1 MSDVVTKISG
11 DTLESKE
18 ARRKKRKAEN
28 SKRWRKRNPE
38 KLKAYNEKRRREYQA
53 KQKVSPNNRASV
65 VQMAVDSSN
74 NVYIKAA
81 AASKCSGGDVVKN
94 SPIDNVDTN
103 IDVDEDAG

>member
-1 MSDVVTKISG
+1 MSDTKISV
-11 DTLESKE
+11 DNLESKE

-28 SKRWRKRNPE
+28 SKRWRERNPE
-38 KLKAYNEKRRREYQA
+38 KLKAYNEKRRRKYQA
-53 KQKVSPNNRASV
+53 ELQKVPDKNRAKV

-81 AASKCSGGDVVKN
+81 AASKCSGGDGAVKN

-103 IDVDEDAG
+103 VDVDEDAG

>member
-1 MSDVVTKISG
+1 MSDVTKISG
-11 DTLESKE
+11 DALESKE

-28 SKRWRKRNPE
+28 SKRW
-38 KLKAYNEKRRREYQA
+38 KLKARYNEKRRREYQA
-53 KQKVSPNNRASV
+53 KLQKVSPNNRASV

-81 AASKCSGGDVVKN
+81 AASKCSGGDIVKN

-103 IDVDEDAG
+103 IDVDEYAG

>member
-1 MSDVVTKISG
+1 MSDVTKISG

-38 KLKAYNEKRRREYQA
+38 KLKAYNEKRRCEYQA
-53 KQKVSPNNRASV
+53 KLQKVSPNNRASV
-65 VQMAVDSSN
+65 VQVAVDSSN